1 MRLGLLARFRH
12 PVGLATVLSVAL
24 VATAFGGTIWRY
36 EHAHANERAARRQAD
51 DRVRVEEATQIFW
64 HQREAIDEYL
74 ITGRPSVLQE
84 VATLQRAFVR
94 ATAGPR
100 ANGNIENRLIAGA
113 RLSNGQLSAQF
124 EQRRGNGMALD
135 LRTAAIVAL
144 HPFEARVLLPLREAL
159 AFDAARQQELTRA
172 ADVASRQARFTALI
186 GALIA
191 LASGIGFAAYAVSL
205 LRRGRRQ
212 SDHLRSTLDER
223 ELMHAELHDQERQ
236 LRQSNRLEAVGTLAG
251 GVAHDVNNV
260 LQAINGFSDLAL
272 SAVMPQQQRLRAD
285 IEQIQLATTRA
296 AGLTSR
302 LLAFSRRQKLEP
314 ASIDLPHLVENL
326 IAMLNPLVGERIEL
340 VLDAKASTSA
350 VFADPGQMEQIVT
363 NLVVNARDSM
373 PNGGQIT
380 IGISNVEHP
389 DDETSPPVPAGGH
402 VLLAVTD
409 TGTGMDPETIAQAF
423 DPFFTTKGQSEG
435 TGLGLAT
442 VYGIV
447 TQSAGS
453 IRVSSELGHGTT
465 VAIYLPV
472 ATVAAHEPTVL
483 ERERPTRS
491 NPGSETILLVEDD
504 DVIRKLLREIL
515 RNDGYRVITASEGAE
530 ALTRAA
536 DFPDPIDLLVT
547 DMVMPGIGGRE
558 LSDTLRRNN
567 VSLKTIYISGYTQD
581 EQLYRQAEAGELD
594 FLQKPFSPSALLHIA
609 RRVLERDV
617 VKT

>member
-1 MRLGLLARFRH
+1 MRLGLPARFRH

-24 VATAFGGTIWRY
+24 VATAFAVTIWRY
-36 EHAHANERAARRQAD
+36 EHAHANERAARLQAD

-74 ITGRPSVLQE
+74 ISGRPSVLRE
-84 VATLQRAFVR
+84 VARLQRAFVH
-94 ATAGPR
+94 ATATR
-100 ANGNIENRLIAGA
+100 TNGDIETRLITGA
-113 RLSNGQLSAQF
+113 RLSNAQLSAQF
-124 EQRRGNGMALD
+124 EQRRSDGMALA
-135 LRTAAIVAL
+135 LRTSAIVAL
-144 HPFEARVLLPLREAL
+144 HPFEARVLEPLREAI
-159 AFDAARQQELTRA
+159 AIDEAHQRELTRA
-172 ADVASRQARFTALI
+172 ADVASRQARITAFI

-191 LASGIGFAAYAVSL
+191 LASGIGFATYAVSL

-212 SDHLRSTLDER
+212 SDQLRSTLDER

-260 LQAINGFSDLAL
+260 LQAINGFSALAL
-272 SAVMPQQQRLRAD
+272 SAVLPQQERLRAD

-314 ASIDLPHLVENL
+314 ASIDLPKLVANL
-326 IAMLNPLVGERIEL
+326 IAMLSPLVGERIEL
-340 VLDAKASTSA
+340 VLEANASTRP
-350 VFADPGQMEQIVT
+350 VFADPGQLEQIVT

-373 PNGGQIT
+373 PDGGQIT
-380 IGISNVEHP
+380 IDISNVQEP
-389 DDETSPPVPAGGH
+389 DHEAAPPVGAGRH

-409 TGTGMDPETIAQAF
+409 TGTGMDAETIAQAF
-423 DPFFTTKGQSEG
+423 DPFFTTKGQSQG

-453 IRVSSELGHGTT
+453 IRVTSELGHGTT

-472 ATVAAHEPTVL
+472 ATVAAHEATVSPS
-483 ERERPTRS
+483 ERPTRS
-491 NPGSETILLVEDD
+491 KPRSETILLVEDD

-515 RNDGYRVITASEGAE
+515 RNNGYRVITASEGAE
-530 ALTRAA
+530 ALTHAA
-536 DFPDPIDLLVT
+536 GSTDAIDLLVT

-558 LSDTLRRNN
+558 LSETLRRTNA
-567 VSLKTIYISGYTQD
+567 SLKTIYISGYTQD
-581 EQLYRQAEAGELD
+581 EQLYRQAETGELD
-594 FLQKPFSPSALLHIA
+594 FLQKPFSPSALLHTA

-617 VKT
+617 VKA

>member
-1 MRLGLLARFRH
+1 
-12 PVGLATVLSVAL
+12 VAL
-24 VATAFGGTIWRY
+24 VATAFGVTIWRY
-36 EHAHANERAARRQAD
+36 EHAQTNEHAARTKAD
-51 DRVRVEEATQIFW
+51 ERVRVEQATQIFW

-84 VATLQRAFVR
+84 VAKLQHAFVL
-94 ATAGPR
+94 ATTVPASSTDVDK
-100 ANGNIENRLIAGA
+100 RLFAAA
-113 RLSNGQLSAQF
+113 RLSNRQLFAEF
-124 EQRRGNGMALD
+124 DQRRREGKALSV
-135 LRTAAIVAL
+135 RASAIQDL
-144 HPFEARVLLPLREAL
+144 HPFEERVLRPLRQAI
-159 AFDAARQQELTRA
+159 AIDSARQQALTGA
-172 ADVASRQARFTALI
+172 AAVASRQARITALI
-186 GALIA
+186 GALLA
-191 LASGIGFAAYAVSL
+191 LTSGIGFAVYALSL
-205 LRRGRRQ
+205 LRHRGRQ
-212 SDHLRSTLDER
+212 SDQLRSKLDER

-236 LRQSNRLEAVGTLAG
+236 LLQSNRLEAVGTLAG

-272 SAVMPQQQRLRAD
+272 SAVMPEQQRLRAD

-314 ASIDLPHLVENL
+314 APIDLPELVGNL
-326 IAMLNPLVGERIEL
+326 IAMLSPLVGERVEL
-340 VLDAKASTSA
+340 VLDADASTCP

-373 PNGGQIT
+373 PKGGQIT
-380 IGISNVEHP
+380 IGISNVEQP
-389 DDETSPPVPAGGH
+389 ADDASPPVPAGGH

-453 IRVSSELGHGTT
+453 IRVSSELGRGTT
-465 VAIYLPV
+465 VAIYLPR
-472 ATVAAHEPTVL
+472 ATAAAYEPAVS
-483 ERERPTRS
+483 ENEPTRS
-491 NPGSETILLVEDD
+491 SPGSETILLVEDD
-504 DVIRKLLREIL
+504 DVIRKLLRELL
-515 RNDGYRVITASEGAE
+515 RSNGYRVITASEGTE
-530 ALTRAA
+530 ALAHAA
-536 DFPDPIDLLVT
+536 AYPDRIDLLVT

-558 LSDTLRRNN
+558 LSDTLQRSNL
-567 VSLKTIYISGYTQD
+567 SLKTIYISGYTQD

-594 FLQKPFSPSALLHIA
+594 FLQKPFSPSALLHTA

-617 VKT
+617 IKT

>member
-1 MRLGLLARFRH
+1 
-12 PVGLATVLSVAL
+12 VAL
-24 VATAFGGTIWRY
+24 AATAFGVTIWRY
-36 EHAHANERAARRQAD
+36 EHAHANERAARQQAD
-51 DRVRVEEATQIFW
+51 DRMRVQEATQIFW

-74 ITGRPSVLQE
+74 ITGRPSVLRE
-84 VATLQRAFVR
+84 VAKLQRAFVR
-94 ATAGPR
+94 ATAGSS
-100 ANGNIENRLIAGA
+100 ANGSIETRLIAGA

-124 EQRRGNGMALD
+124 EQRRGDGMALA
-135 LRTAAIVAL
+135 LRTSAIVAL
-144 HPFEARVLLPLREAL
+144 HPFEERVLEPLREAI

-172 ADVASRQARFTALI
+172 ADVASRQARITALI

-212 SDHLRSTLDER
+212 SDQLRSTLAER
-223 ELMHAELHDQERQ
+223 ELVHAELHDQERQ

-302 LLAFSRRQKLEP
+302 LLTFSRRQKLEP

-340 VLDAKASTSA
+340 VLDADASSRA
-350 VFADPGQMEQIVT
+350 VFADPGQLEQIVT

-380 IGISNVEHP
+380 IDISNVEQP
-389 DDETSPPVPAGGH
+389 DDEASPPVPAGGH

-409 TGTGMDPETIAQAF
+409 TGTGMGPETIAQAF
-423 DPFFTTKGQSEG
+423 DPFFTTRGQSEG

-453 IRVSSELGHGTT
+453 IRVCSELGRGTT
-465 VAIYLPV
+465 VSIYLPV
-472 ATVAAHEPTVL
+472 ATVAAHEPIVV
-483 ERERPTRS
+483 ESERPTRS
-491 NPGSETILLVEDD
+491 SPGSETILLVEDD

-515 RNDGYRVITASEGAE
+515 RNDGYHVITASEGTE
-530 ALTRAA
+530 ALTHAA
-536 DFPDPIDLLVT
+536 GSPDPIDLLVT

-558 LSDTLRRNN
+558 LSDTLRRKN

-581 EQLYRQAEAGELD
+581 EQLYRQAAAGELD
-594 FLQKPFSPSALLHIA
+594 FLQKPFSPSALLHTA

>member
-1 MRLGLLARFRH
+1 
-12 PVGLATVLSVAL
+12 
-24 VATAFGGTIWRY
+24 
-36 EHAHANERAARRQAD
+36 
-51 DRVRVEEATQIFW
+51 
-64 HQREAIDEYL
+64 
-74 ITGRPSVLQE
+74 
-84 VATLQRAFVR
+84 
-94 ATAGPR
+94 
-100 ANGNIENRLIAGA
+100 
-113 RLSNGQLSAQF
+113 
-124 EQRRGNGMALD
+124 
-135 LRTAAIVAL
+135 
-144 HPFEARVLLPLREAL
+144 
-159 AFDAARQQELTRA
+159 
-172 ADVASRQARFTALI
+172 
-186 GALIA
+186 LIA
-191 LASGIGFAAYAVSL
+191 LASGLGFATYAVML
-205 LRRGRRQ
+205 LRRGSRQ
-212 SDHLRSTLDER
+212 SDQLRSTLDER

-272 SAVMPQQQRLRAD
+272 SAVLPQQERLRAD

-314 ASIDLPHLVENL
+314 ASIDLPKLVANL

-340 VLDAKASTSA
+340 VLEANSKTRP
-350 VFADPGQMEQIVT
+350 VFADPGQLEQIVT

-380 IGISNVEHP
+380 IDVSNVQEP
-389 DDETSPPVPAGGH
+389 DPEASPPVGAGGH

-409 TGTGMDPETIAQAF
+409 TGTGMDAETIAQAF
-423 DPFFTTKGQSEG
+423 DPFFTTKGQSQG

-453 IRVSSELGHGTT
+453 IRVTSDLGHGTT

-472 ATVAAHEPTVL
+472 ATVAARDATVTPS
-483 ERERPTRS
+483 ERPTRS
-491 NPGSETILLVEDD
+491 KPGSETILLVEDD

-515 RNDGYRVITASEGAE
+515 RSNGYRVITASEGAE
-530 ALTRAA
+530 ALTHAA
-536 DFPDPIDLLVT
+536 GSADAIDLLVT
-547 DMVMPGIGGRE
+547 DMVRPGIGGRE
-558 LSDTLRRNN
+558 LSETLRRTNA
-567 VSLKTIYISGYTQD
+567 SLKTIYISGYTQD

-594 FLQKPFSPSALLHIA
+594 FLQKPFSPSALLHTA

>member
-24 VATAFGGTIWRY
+24 VATAFGVTIWRY
-36 EHAHANERAARRQAD
+36 EHAHANEHAARQQAD
-51 DRVRVEEATQIFW
+51 DRMRVEEATQIFW
-64 HQREAIDEYL
+64 QQREAIDEYL

-94 ATAGPR
+94 ATAGTR
-100 ANGNIENRLIAGA
+100 ASGDIETRLITGA
-113 RLSNGQLSAQF
+113 RLSNAQLSAQF
-124 EQRRGNGMALD
+124 EQRRGDGMALA
-135 LRTAAIVAL
+135 LRTSAIIAL
-144 HPFEARVLLPLREAL
+144 HPFEARVLQPLREAI

-172 ADVASRQARFTALI
+172 ADVASRQARITALI

-191 LASGIGFAAYAVSL
+191 LASGIGFAVYTVSL

-212 SDHLRSTLDER
+212 SDQLRSTLEER
-223 ELMHAELHDQERQ
+223 ELMHAEIHDHERQ

-302 LLAFSRRQKLEP
+302 LLTFSRRQKLEP
-314 ASIDLPHLVENL
+314 ASIDLPQLVENL
-326 IAMLNPLVGERIEL
+326 IAMLSPLVGERIEL
-340 VLDAKASTSA
+340 VLEAKASTSA

-380 IGISNVEHP
+380 IKISNVEQAN
-389 DDETSPPVPAGGH
+389 DEASPPVPAGGH

-409 TGTGMDPETIAQAF
+409 TGTGMDAETIAQAF
-423 DPFFTTKGQSEG
+423 DPFFTTKGQGEG

-453 IRVSSELGHGTT
+453 IRVCSELGRGTT
-465 VAIYLPV
+465 VSIYLPV
-472 ATVAAHEPTVL
+472 ATIVAHEPTGV
-483 ERERPTRS
+483 EHERPTRS

-530 ALTRAA
+530 ALTNAA
-536 DFPDPIDLLVT
+536 GYPDPIDLLVT

-558 LSDTLRRNN
+558 LSDTLRRSNL
-567 VSLKTIYISGYTQD
+567 SLKTIYISGYTQD

-594 FLQKPFSPSALLHIA
+594 FLQKPFSPSALLHTA